1 MQSGLT
7 QQFIPI
13 NFTQNWNKQKWEIN
27 TSVTNKRTGRRS
39 YIASK
44 KENQNSEY
52 DTKYYKCIP
61 RFSIAVSVDQH

>member
-1 MQSGLT
+1 MKSGLT
-7 QQFIPI
+7 QHFIPI

-27 TSVTNKRTGRRS
+27 ASITNKCTSSGS
-39 YIASK
+39 DISGK

-61 RFSIAVSVDQH
+61 RFATAPSGN